1 MNSGQPRETDP
12 RVARLRARSIRPR
25 DPNQSKATLGD
36 KPESPGPK
44 ENPINWTSILGVVAG
59 IVTVASLIISLF
71 WSASLVKST
80 VEVAE
85 KQITAAADQ
94 RLADVRSEAYA
105 QVMSDLDILQGH
117 VARLK
122 TIFTDATFLEPGDL
136 IASARTDIARARLS
150 QSKAIIIGSS
160 EVSDGLNALTSAL
173 DGLAGAFDRYE
184 SMLRPQ
190 VSISYA
196 PPPEYREITLD
207 DALVAE
213 AAFRHVRQLI
223 ITTVRDELDALQRPK

>member
-1 MNSGQPRETDP
+1 M
-12 RVARLRARSIRPR
+12 
-25 DPNQSKATLGD
+25 
-36 KPESPGPK
+36 
-44 ENPINWTSILGVVAG
+44 
-59 IVTVASLIISLF
+59 ASVIISLF
-71 WSASLVKST
+71 WSASLVEST

-85 KQITAAADQ
+85 KQITPAADQ
-94 RLADVRSEAYA
+94 RVADIRSEAYA
-105 QVMSDLDILQGH
+105 QFTSDLDILQGH

-136 IASARTDIARARLS
+136 IASARTDIARTRLS
-150 QSKAIIIGSS
+150 QSKTIIIGSS

-184 SMLRPQ
+184 PMLRPQ

-196 PPPEYREITLD
+196 PPPEYKELTID

-213 AAFRHVRQLI
+213 AAFRQVRQPI
-223 ITTVRDELDALQRPK
+223 SATVRDEVDALQRPK